1 MATSGVDLSQLQKQS
16 SGAVLNQTAQA
27 NNYISGLLGVQD
39 YNNAVARQMAADQ
52 RKWSA
57 EQAELTRQFNAAE
70 AAKNRN
76 WQETMSNTAH
86 QREVADL
93 MAAGLNPILSATG
106 GNGAAVT
113 SGATAAG
120 SNPSGSS
127 ASPDTSAN
135 QAIVSLLGT
144 MLTGMT
150 RMAEMSTSALTNQA
164 VADKYTSAQRA
175 AASMTAAASRYSAEQ
190 HAAASKYGS
199 DVSKYIADTY
209 QSNPWQIISG
219 VLSDISD
226 QSTASSKPKTGI
238 GKVIDNLTS
247 AIAGKFKKDKQP
259 EVDAIAGA
267 DPMYRK

>member
-16 SGAVLNQTAQA
+16 SGSVLNQTAQA

-39 YNNAVARQMAADQ
+39 YNNAMARRMAADQ
-52 RKWSA
+52 REWSA

-144 MLTGMT
+144 MLTGMS
-150 RMAEMSTSALTNQA
+150 RLAEMSTSALTNQA
-164 VADKYTSAQRA
+164 VADKYTSAQLA
-175 AASMTAAASRYSAEQ
+175 AASMTAAATRYSAEK
-190 HAAASKYGS
+190 HADASYYSADLHSGAS
-199 DVSKYIADTY
+199 RYSTDVSKYIADTY
-209 QSNPWQIISG
+209 QSNPWQILSG
-219 VLSDISD
+219 VLSDVSD
-226 QSTASSKPKTGI
+226 RTFKGSEPKTGV
-238 GKVIDNLTS
+238 GKVVDKVAST
-247 AIAGKFKKDKQP
+247 IAGWFKN
-259 EVDAIAGA
+259 
-267 DPMYRK
+267 RK